1 MFELQTVPA
10 PAGLAALG
18 ARVELREL
26 SYGAL
31 RRAMQA
37 AASQGQAGEALLAAC
52 LYVDGEPLGLEALQA
67 LPGRFAGAIA
77 RALERA
83 LELHGMTSGAA
94 DAANDAAAVPAE
106 GARAGEA

>member
-18 ARVELREL
+18 ERVELREL

-31 RRAMQA
+31 RAAMQSA
-37 AASQGQAGEALLAAC
+37 VVRGQAGEALLAAS
-52 LYVDGEPLGLEALQA
+52 LHVDGEPLGLEALEA

-77 RALERA
+77 RALQRT
-83 LELHGMTSGAA
+83 LELHGMSL
-94 DAANDAAAVPAE
+94 DAANEADAEAPDE
-106 GARAGEA
+106 DPPPGEA